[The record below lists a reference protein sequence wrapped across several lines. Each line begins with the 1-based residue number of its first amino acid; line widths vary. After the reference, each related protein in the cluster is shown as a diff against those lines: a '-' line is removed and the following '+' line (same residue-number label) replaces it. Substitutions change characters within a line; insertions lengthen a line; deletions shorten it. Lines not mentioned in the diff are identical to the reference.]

1 MLILELTFI
10 KRSTKPKVLL
20 RIAPTLF
27 SSAIQATLIHKIDK
41 DVLLN
46 GVSYFTSPLLNW
58 TLVGVIKALVKDIQR
73 AGYGPTSFLL
83 FVYGLTTRFQSD
95 SQP

>member
-1 MLILELTFI
+1 M
-10 KRSTKPKVLL
+10 
-20 RIAPTLF
+20 LF

-58 TLVGVIKALVKDIQR
+58 TLVGVIKSLAKDIQR
-73 AGYGPTSFLL
+73 VGYGSTSF
-83 FVYGLTTRFQSD
+83 FFFSFFFKV
-95 SQP
+95 